1 MRNGVLFHKAGE
13 STKTHPHPL
22 RRQILTFANRRLDG
36 LGPWPLTSRRT
47 AAIQTMT
54 DLGFL
59 RELAW
64 CSIGDWIGANRAGW
78 RRLLKTIRSC
88 ARFAFALGMPE
99 AAATGLRKA
108 VLVIHTTF
116 STEIL
121 YGSDWFMPMIAGS
134 DRVNCLNAFKAAILD
149 VGPNGASTEFLYK
162 NFFYRN
168 ALAFLDTRNVRLA
181 PVADCPLNCANDS
194 NGCLSSS
201 TPGFDGFSCRRA
213 RGRRGWEWRPACRSV
228 HARRGS
234 HRVNSLMTEKRFTFG
249 TL

>member
-1 MRNGVLFHKAGE
+1 M
-13 STKTHPHPL
+13 
-22 RRQILTFANRRLDG
+22 TFDNRRLDG

-108 VLVIHTTF
+108 GTSHPYDF

-121 YGSDWFMPMIAGS
+121 NRSDWFMPMIAGS
-134 DRVNCLNAFKAAILD
+134 DRVNCMNAFKAAILH
-149 VGPNGASTEFLYK
+149 VRPNVSSTKFLYK
-162 NFFYRN
+162 NFSIAMPLLSWIRRS
-168 ALAFLDTRNVRLA
+168 DS
-181 PVADCPLNCANDS
+181 PVADCSLNAPT
-194 NGCLSSS
+194 
-201 TPGFDGFSCRRA
+201 TP
-213 RGRRGWEWRPACRSV
+213 
-228 HARRGS
+228 
-234 HRVNSLMTEKRFTFG
+234 TFA
-249 TL
+249 